1 MTFPKIIDN
10 ERFRLLDVLK
20 DVSGDFRDLSIAT
33 GYWDLKAMLALEVE
47 LEKFEKIRILIGRE
61 PQIPRSQVEAPE
73 EDFPAH
79 DFEIDLQNLAPETE
93 LREIALKTK
102 AWLKSGKLEVR
113 VYRRTFLHAKTYIF
127 GNFNSQKAYGLI
139 GSSNFTLNGLTT
151 NTELN
156 ELESDERVVLF
167 QPQTPEQ
174 QASHLSWFE
183 SKWNDELTEPW
194 NEKLISIVQDSP
206 LGDLFFSPYETYI
219 KTLHNLYQ
227 EELLDEEEFGKKSEN
242 GKTLFDFQQK
252 NINALARRLN
262 KYGVAM
268 LSDSVG
274 LGKTSTSIGVIKR
287 YLNDPEG
294 KKRVEIICPKSIVS
308 QWEKELTEEGVLGYR
323 PITLQNSAEIER
335 KQDLDAIASVS
346 LFVIDES
353 HNLRHSGGVR
363 FQQLLD
369 WIRSNPKAHVLLVTA
384 TPINNSLMDIT
395 SQILLGA
402 AGNSEIMKVTTI
414 DENGQTIQITFHQ
427 AVENLMKKINQ
438 DLKRDN
444 KIDFKYV
451 RRQMTPII
459 RTFVVRRT
467 RQGIQKE
474 YGSLIID
481 GKPTTFPVVKP
492 YVNDYEFTAQS
503 CDKVSKVSS
512 KTLPLDW
519 IYSIDPEALAEAAK
533 MFKHP
538 IRQLDTMHQL
548 EEKNLVQES
557 AMFYVFQLIL
567 MLGFLPYRWRLYQT
581 KFYGKTKDQIR
592 ELGLPG
598 DESKSLLQQVGIFG
612 ILRTIF
618 LKRMESSVSALETSL
633 NTYSRKLDF
642 FAKGLSEGKILSITD
657 FAALEASWDDDDEDY
672 SPSELEAREV
682 ATFNSKDF
690 ASQELLEDVAVEQEL
705 VRVISEQLTILK
717 KDDSKIRSLA
727 EILKDIETKAAGS
740 KVLIFSYF
748 SDTVTYLQEHL
759 ATLNPN
765 ITKEN
770 IGFVSSSN
778 GSDSEKLASRFSP
791 TSKRY
796 TLKSDE
802 TELQYLVATD
812 VLSEGQ
818 NLQDAGILINYDL
831 HWNPVRMIQRN
842 GRVNRLGTKHKTVSI
857 HNMRPERKL
866 DSYLNLVQR
875 LQGKIDMIRNTIGT
889 DTPVLDEPENAIEYG
904 DVVKDIYD
912 SDEQKRIKALEDAE
926 KAADF
931 LLAEDDYVLDLLEF
945 HKNHSEN
952 LAYRDQIY
960 SIPNG
965 KWALLP
971 QAENKHSAPE
981 KLFGLVELKL
991 QPTGVAH
998 QFVSVDESD
1007 MSIKA
1012 LSSLQALEWL
1022 KTNPEDNKRK
1032 ADKVEKNRVAIS
1044 DLISSTAKVYQHK
1057 AATGAPIGQERDVLL
1072 LLHDLQ
1078 FSSEVINAVRFAF
1091 KTNDLY
1097 YRKEVESLKRK
1108 IMAAKRTGAQ
1118 YSLFL
1123 EELIALAEKIESGK
1137 VLKVET
1143 SVISATT
1150 SLVYVKG
1157 Q

>member
-1 MTFPKIIDN
+1 MTVPKIIDN

-20 DVSGDFRDLSIAT
+20 EVSGDFKDLSIAT
-33 GYWDLKAMLALEVE
+33 GYWDLKAMLALKDE
-47 LEKFEKIRILIGRE
+47 LEKFDKVRILIGRE
-61 PQIPRSQVEAPE
+61 PQIPRAQVGAPE

-79 DFEIDLQNLAPETE
+79 DIEIDLQNLAPESE

-102 AWLKSGKLEVR
+102 EWLKSGKLEVR

-127 GNFNSQKAYGLI
+127 GNFNSQAAIGLI

-219 KTLHNLYQ
+219 KTLHDLYQ
-227 EELLDEEEFGKKSEN
+227 EELLDEEEFADKTGK

-252 NINALARRLN
+252 NINALTRRLK

-287 YLNDPEG
+287 YLNDAEG
-294 KKRVEIICPKSIVS
+294 KKRIEIICPKSIVS
-308 QWEKELTEEGVLGYR
+308 QWEKELTEEGVFGHR
-323 PITLQNSAEIER
+323 PITLQNSNEIER
-335 KQDLDAIASVS
+335 KQELDAIASVS

-395 SQILLGA
+395 TQILLGA
-402 AGNSEIMKVTTI
+402 AGNAEIMKVTTI

-459 RTFVVRRT
+459 RAFVVRRT

-474 YGSLIID
+474 YGSLVID

-492 YVNDYEFTAQS
+492 HVNDYEFSAESTE
-503 CDKVSKVSS
+503 KVTKVPSKS
-512 KTLPLDW
+512 LPLEL
-519 IYSIDPEALAEAAK
+519 IYSIDPESLANAAK

-538 IRQLDTMHQL
+538 IRQLEKMHKL
-548 EEKNLVQES
+548 DEKNVVQDS

-567 MLGFLPYRWRLYQT
+567 TLGFLPYRWRLYET

-592 ELGLPG
+592 ELGLPA

-633 NTYSRKLDF
+633 ATYSKKLDF
-642 FAKGLSEGKILSITD
+642 FAKGLEEGKIYSITD
-657 FAALEASWDDDDEDY
+657 FAALEASWDDDDEEF
-672 SPSELEAREV
+672 SSIELEDRVV
-682 ATFNSKDF
+682 AIFDQKNF
-690 ASQELLEDVAVEQEL
+690 ASQELLEDVKSEQEL
-705 VRVISEQLTILK
+705 VRVISEQLKILK
-717 KDDSKIRSLA
+717 QDDSKIRSLV
-727 EILKDIETKAAGS
+727 EILNGIEAKKSGS

-748 SDTVTYLQEHL
+748 SDTVAYLQDNL
-759 ATLNPN
+759 ATMAPH
-765 ITKEN
+765 ISDAN
-770 IGFVSSSN
+770 IGFVSSNN
-778 GSDSEKLASRFSP
+778 GSDSERLASRFSP
-791 TSKRY
+791 VSKRY
-796 TLKSDE
+796 ELKADE
-802 TELQYLVATD
+802 SELQFLVATD

-842 GRVNRLGTKHKTVSI
+842 GRVNRLGTKYKEVSI

-904 DVVKDIYD
+904 DAIKDIYD

-945 HKNHSEN
+945 HKNNSEN
-952 LAYRDQIY
+952 IGYRDQIY
-960 SIPNG
+960 SISKG
-965 KWALLP
+965 KWAVMP
-971 QAENKHSAPE
+971 TGKKHASEPE
-981 KLFGLVELKL
+981 ALFGLVEMALE
-991 QPTGVAH
+991 PSGVAH

-1007 MSIKA
+1007 MSIRA
-1012 LSSLQALEWL
+1012 LSTLQALEWL
-1022 KTNPEDNKRK
+1022 KTNADDNLRK
-1032 ADKVEKNRVAIS
+1032 VDKIKKNRVAIS
-1044 DLISSTAKVYQHK
+1044 ELISSSAKVYQNK
-1057 AATGAPIGQERDVLL
+1057 AATGAPIGQERDVLR

-1078 FSSEVINAVRFAF
+1078 FDSEIINAVRLAF

-1097 YRKEVESLKRK
+1097 YRKHVDSLKRK
-1108 IMAAKRTGAQ
+1108 IMTAKRVGDQ

-1123 EELIALAEKIESGK
+1123 DELITLAKKIDSEKDEKII
-1137 VLKVET
+1137 T
-1143 SVISATT
+1143 SVVSAKT
-1150 SLVYVKG
+1150 SLIYVKG
-1157 Q
+1157 D

>member
-1 MTFPKIIDN
+1 MKVPKIIDN

-20 DVSGDFRDLSIAT
+20 EVSGEFKDLSIAT
-33 GYWDLKAMLALEVE
+33 GYWDLKAMLALKDE
-47 LEKFEKIRILIGRE
+47 LEKFDKVRILIGRE
-61 PQIPRSQVEAPE
+61 PQIPRTQVGAPE
-73 EDFPAH
+73 ADFPAH
-79 DFEIDLQNLAPETE
+79 DIEVDLQNLLPEAA

-102 AWLKSGKLEVR
+102 QWLQSGKLEVR
-113 VYRRTFLHAKTYIF
+113 VYRRAFLHAKTYIF
-127 GNFNSQKAYGLI
+127 GNFNSQKAVGLI

-156 ELESDERVVLF
+156 ELESDERIVLF

-174 QASHLSWFE
+174 QVSHLSWFE

-194 NEKLISIVQDSP
+194 NEKLISIVQNSP

-219 KTLHNLYQ
+219 KTLHDLYQ
-227 EELLDEEEFGKKSEN
+227 EELLDENEIANKPGK
-242 GKTLFDFQQK
+242 GKTMFDFQQK
-252 NINALARRLN
+252 NINALTRRLK

-274 LGKTSTSIGVIKR
+274 LGKTTTSIGVIKR
-287 YLNDPEG
+287 YLDDPEG
-294 KKRVEIICPKSIVS
+294 KKRIEIICPKSIVG
-308 QWEKELTEEGVLGYR
+308 QWEKELTEEGVLGYQ

-335 KQDLDAIASVS
+335 KQGLDAIASVS

-414 DENGQTIQITFHQ
+414 NENGQTIQITFYQ

-438 DLKRDN
+438 DLKREN

-459 RTFVVRRT
+459 RAFVVRRT

-474 YGSLIID
+474 YGSLVID
-481 GKPTTFPVVKP
+481 GKSTTFPVVKP
-492 YVNDYEFTAQS
+492 NVNSYEFTS
-503 CDKVSKVSS
+503 ESTKKVSKVES
-512 KTLPLDW
+512 KTLPLDL
-519 IYSIDPEALAEAAK
+519 IYSIDPESLARAAK
-533 MFKHP
+533 MFEHP
-538 IRQLDTMHQL
+538 IRQLEKMHKV
-548 EEKNLVQES
+548 EGKNIAKDS

-592 ELGLPG
+592 ELGLPA

-618 LKRMESSVSALETSL
+618 LKRMESSVSALENSL
-633 NTYSRKLDF
+633 NTYSKKLDF
-642 FAKGLSEGKILSITD
+642 FSKGLNEGKIYSITD
-657 FAALEASWDDDDEDY
+657 FAALESSWDDDDEEY
-672 SPSELEAREV
+672 SSNELESRIV
-682 ATFNSKDF
+682 ATFDPKNF
-690 ASQELLEDVAVEQEL
+690 ASKELVEDVKSEQEL
-705 VRVISEQLTILK
+705 VRVISEQLKILK
-717 KDDSKIRSLA
+717 QDDSKIRSLVK
-727 EILKDIETKAAGS
+727 ILEEIETKKAGS

-748 SDTVTYLQEHL
+748 SDTVAYLQSNL
-759 ATLNPN
+759 AKMVPH
-765 ITKEN
+765 ISEAI
-770 IGFVSSSN
+770 IGFVSSKN
-778 GSDSEKLASRFSP
+778 GSDSERLASRFSP
-791 TSKRY
+791 ISKRY
-796 TLKSDE
+796 ELKADE
-802 TELQYLVATD
+802 NELQFLVATD

-842 GRVNRLGTKHKTVSI
+842 GRVNRLGTKYEEVSI
-857 HNMRPERKL
+857 HNMRPEEKL

-904 DVVKDIYD
+904 DAIRDIYD

-931 LLAEDDYVLDLLEF
+931 LLAEDDYVLDLLKF
-945 HKNHSEN
+945 HKDNSDKIE
-952 LAYRDQIY
+952 YREQIY
-960 SIPNG
+960 SISNG
-965 KWALLP
+965 KWAVVP
-971 QAENKHSAPE
+971 EAIKHVTEPDS
-981 KLFGLVELKL
+981 LFGLVELIL
-991 QPTGVAH
+991 EPSGVAH

-1007 MSIKA
+1007 MSIRA
-1012 LSSLQALEWL
+1012 ISTLQALEWL
-1022 KTNPEDNKRK
+1022 KTTVDDNQRK
-1032 ADKVEKNRVAIS
+1032 VDKIKKDRVSIS
-1044 DLISSTAKVYQHK
+1044 DLIASSAKVYQKK
-1057 AATGAPIGQERDVLL
+1057 AASGAPIGQEKDLL
-1072 LLHDLQ
+1072 RFLHDLQ
-1078 FSSEVINAVRFAF
+1078 FDSEIINAVRLAF
-1091 KTNDLY
+1091 KSNDLY
-1097 YRKEVESLKRK
+1097 YRKQIDLLKRK
-1108 IMAAKRTGAQ
+1108 IMTAKRAGDQ
-1118 YSLFL
+1118 YSLYLDELLALVKKIDSEKEL
-1123 EELIALAEKIESGK
+1123 EVGA
-1137 VLKVET
+1137 
-1143 SVISATT
+1143 SVVSATT
-1150 SLVYVKG
+1150 SLIYTREN
-1157 Q
+1157 

>member
-1 MTFPKIIDN
+1 MTVPKIIDN

-20 DVSGDFRDLSIAT
+20 EVSGDFKDLSIAT
-33 GYWDLKAMLALEVE
+33 GYWDLKAMLALKDE
-47 LEKFEKIRILIGRE
+47 LEKFDKVRILIGRE
-61 PQIPRSQVEAPE
+61 PQIPRAQVGEPE
-73 EDFPAH
+73 DDFPAH
-79 DFEIDLQNLAPETE
+79 DIEIDLQNLAPESE

-102 AWLKSGKLEVR
+102 EWLQTGKLEVR
-113 VYRRTFLHAKTYIF
+113 IYRRTFLHAKTYIF
-127 GNFNSQKAYGLI
+127 GNFNSQQAIGLI

-156 ELESDERVVLF
+156 ALESDERVVLF

-183 SKWNDELTEPW
+183 SKWNDELSESW

-219 KTLHNLYQ
+219 KTLHDLYQ
-227 EELLDEEEFGKKSEN
+227 EELLDEEEFADKAGR

-252 NINALARRLN
+252 NINALTRRLK

-287 YLNDPEG
+287 YLDDPEG
-294 KKRVEIICPKSIVS
+294 KKRIEIICPKSIVS
-308 QWEKELTEEGVLGYR
+308 QWEKELAEEGVLGYR
-323 PITLQNSAEIER
+323 PITLQNSNEIER
-335 KQDLDAIASVS
+335 KQELDAIASVS

-395 SQILLGA
+395 TQILLGA
-402 AGNSEIMKVTTI
+402 AGNAEIMKVTTI

-459 RTFVVRRT
+459 RAFVVRRT

-474 YGSLIID
+474 YGSLVID

-492 YVNDYEFTAQS
+492 HVNDYEFSVESTE
-503 CDKVSKVSS
+503 KVSKVPS
-512 KTLPLDW
+512 KSLPLDE
-519 IYSIDPEALAEAAK
+519 IYLIDPESLANAAK

-538 IRQLDTMHQL
+538 IRQLEKMHKL
-548 EEKNLVQES
+548 DEKNVAQDS

-567 MLGFLPYRWRLYQT
+567 TLGFLPYRWRLYET

-592 ELGLPG
+592 ELGLPAE
-598 DESKSLLQQVGIFG
+598 ESKSLLLQVGIFG

-633 NTYSRKLDF
+633 ATYSKKLDF
-642 FAKGLSEGKILSITD
+642 FAKGLKEGKVYSITD
-657 FAALEASWDDDDEDY
+657 FAALEASWDDDDEEF
-672 SPSELEAREV
+672 SSTELEERVV
-682 ATFNSKDF
+682 ANFDPKNF
-690 ASQELLEDVAVEQEL
+690 ASQELLEDVESEQEL
-705 VRVISEQLTILK
+705 VRVISEQLKILRQ
-717 KDDSKIRSLA
+717 DDSKIRSLV
-727 EILKDIETKAAGS
+727 EILKEIEEKKSGS

-748 SDTVTYLQEHL
+748 SDTVAYLQNNL
-759 ATLNPN
+759 ATMTPH
-765 ITKEN
+765 ISDAS
-770 IGFVSSSN
+770 IGFVSSNN
-778 GSDSEKLASRFSP
+778 GSDSERLASRFSP
-791 TSKRY
+791 VSKRY
-796 TLKSDE
+796 ELKADE
-802 TELQYLVATD
+802 TELQFLVATD

-842 GRVNRLGTKHKTVSI
+842 GRVNRLGTKYKEVSI

-866 DSYLNLVQR
+866 DAYLNLVQR

-904 DVVKDIYD
+904 DAIKDIYD

-945 HKNHSEN
+945 HKNNSEN
-952 LAYRDQIY
+952 VGYRDQIY
-960 SIPNG
+960 SISKG
-965 KWALLP
+965 KWAVMP
-971 QAENKHSAPE
+971 TGKKHATKPE
-981 KLFGLVELKL
+981 ALFGLVEMALE
-991 QPTGVAH
+991 PSGVAH

-1007 MSIKA
+1007 MSIRA
-1012 LSSLQALEWL
+1012 LSTLQALEWL
-1022 KTNPEDNKRK
+1022 KTNADDNSRK
-1032 ADKVEKNRVAIS
+1032 VDKIKKNRVAIS
-1044 DLISSTAKVYQHK
+1044 ELISSSAKVYQNK
-1057 AATGAPIGQERDVLL
+1057 AATGAPIGQERDVLR

-1078 FSSEVINAVRFAF
+1078 FDSEIINAVRLAF

-1097 YRKEVESLKRK
+1097 YRKHVDSLKRK
-1108 IMAAKRTGAQ
+1108 IMTAKRVGDQ
-1118 YSLFL
+1118 YSLYL
-1123 EELIALAEKIESGK
+1123 DELITLAKKIDSEKDEKMI
-1137 VLKVET
+1137 T
-1143 SVISATT
+1143 SVVSAKT
-1150 SLVYVKG
+1150 SLIYVKG
-1157 Q
+1157 V

>member
-1 MTFPKIIDN
+1 MPLPKIIDN
-10 ERFRLLDVLK
+10 ERFKLLDVLK
-20 DVSGDFRDLSIAT
+20 EASGDFKELSIAT
-33 GYWDLKAMLALEVE
+33 GYWDLKAMNALKIE
-47 LEKFEKIRILIGRE
+47 LDKFEKIRILIGRE
-61 PQIPRSQVEAPE
+61 PQIARSQVNSPE
-73 EDFPAH
+73 QDFPAK
-79 DFEIDLQNLAPETE
+79 DIEIDLQNLSPESE
-93 LREIALKTK
+93 LREVALMTK
-102 AWLKSGKLEVR
+102 QWLQSGKLEVR
-113 VYRRTFLHAKTYIF
+113 VYRRSFLHAKTYIF
-127 GNFNSQKAYGLI
+127 GSFNSKKAVGLI

-156 ELESDERVVLF
+156 ELESDERIVLF

-183 SKWNDELTEPW
+183 SKWTDELTEPW

-206 LGDLFFSPYETYI
+206 LGDRFFSPYETYI
-219 KTLHNLYQ
+219 KTLHDLYQ
-227 EELLDEEEFGKKSEN
+227 EELLDEEEFADKAGK

-252 NINALARRLN
+252 NINALTRRLK

-294 KKRVEIICPKSIVS
+294 KKRIEIICPKSIVS

-335 KQDLDAIASVS
+335 KQELDAIASVS

-395 SQILLGA
+395 TQILLGA

-438 DLKRDN
+438 DLKREN

-459 RTFVVRRT
+459 RAFVVRRT

-492 YVNDYEFTAQS
+492 HVNDYEFSPVSTE
-503 CDKVSKVSS
+503 KVSKVIS
-512 KTLPLDW
+512 KTLPLDS
-519 IYSIDPEALAEAAK
+519 IYSIDPESLANAAK

-538 IRQLDTMHQL
+538 IRQLETMKKL
-548 EEKNLVQES
+548 DEKNAAQDS

-567 MLGFLPYRWRLYQT
+567 MLGFLPYRWRLYET

-592 ELGLPG
+592 ELGLPAE
-598 DESKSLLQQVGIFG
+598 ESKSLLQQVGIFG

-633 NTYSRKLDF
+633 NTYSKKLDF
-642 FAKGLSEGKILSITD
+642 FAKGLGEGKIFTITD
-657 FAALEASWDDDDEDY
+657 FAALESSWDDDDEEY
-672 SPSELEAREV
+672 SSSELDSRVV
-682 ATFNSKDF
+682 ATFDPKNF
-690 ASQELLEDVAVEQEL
+690 ASEELLEDVKSEQEL
-705 VRVISEQLTILK
+705 VRVISEQLKILK
-717 KDDSKIRSLA
+717 QDDSKIRSLVD
-727 EILKDIETKAAGS
+727 ILKGIEAKKAGS

-748 SDTVTYLQEHL
+748 SDTVAYLQNHL
-759 ATLNPN
+759 VTMTPH
-765 ITKEN
+765 ISETN
-770 IGFVSSSN
+770 IGFVSSNN
-778 GSDSEKLASRFSP
+778 GSDSERLASRFSP
-791 TSKRY
+791 VSKRY
-796 TLKSDE
+796 ELKADE
-802 TELQYLVATD
+802 TELQFLVATD

-818 NLQDAGILINYDL
+818 NLQDASVLINYDL

-842 GRVNRLGTKHKTVSI
+842 GRVNRLGTKHKVVSI

-904 DVVKDIYD
+904 DAIKDIYD
-912 SDEQKRIKALEDAE
+912 SDEQKRIKALEEAE

-945 HKNHSEN
+945 HKNNGEN
-952 LAYRDQIY
+952 IVYRDQIY
-960 SIPNG
+960 SIPRG
-965 KWALLP
+965 KWAVIP
-971 QAENKHSAPE
+971 KGKKYATEPE
-981 KLFGLVELKL
+981 SLFGLVELNL
-991 QPTGVAH
+991 EPSGVAH

-1007 MSIKA
+1007 MSIRA
-1012 LSSLQALEWL
+1012 LSTLQALEWL
-1022 KTNPEDNKRK
+1022 KTTPADNQRK
-1032 ADKVEKNRVAIS
+1032 ADKIAKDRVAIS
-1044 DLISSTAKVYQHK
+1044 ELISSSAKVYQNK
-1057 AATGAPIGQERDVLL
+1057 TASGAPIGQERDVLH

-1078 FSSEVINAVRFAF
+1078 FASETINIVRFAF

-1097 YRKEVESLKRK
+1097 YRKQVDSLKRK
-1108 IMAAKRTGAQ
+1108 IMAAKRVGDQ
-1118 YSLFL
+1118 YSIFL
-1123 EELIALAEKIESGK
+1123 DDLILLSKKIDSEKELT
-1137 VLKVET
+1137 VET
-1143 SVISATT
+1143 SVISAKT
-1150 SLVYVKG
+1150 SLIYIQG
-1157 Q
+1157 N

>member
-1 MTFPKIIDN
+1 VTVPKIIDN
-10 ERFRLLDVLK
+10 ERFKLLDVLK
-20 DVSGDFRDLSIAT
+20 QVSGDFKDLSIAT
-33 GYWDLKAMLALEVE
+33 GYWDLKAMLALKDEI
-47 LEKFEKIRILIGRE
+47 EKFDRVRILIGRE
-61 PQIPRSQVEAPE
+61 PQIPRAQVGAPE

-79 DFEIDLQNLAPETE
+79 DIEIDLQNLAPESE

-102 AWLKSGKLEVR
+102 EWLQNGKLEVR

-127 GNFNSQKAYGLI
+127 GNFNSQKAIGLI

-167 QPQTPEQ
+167 QPKTPEQ

-194 NEKLISIVQDSP
+194 NGKLISIVQDSP

-219 KTLHNLYQ
+219 KTLHDLYQ
-227 EELLDEEEFGKKSEN
+227 EELLDEEEFSDKTGK

-252 NINALARRLN
+252 NINALTRRLK

-287 YLNDPEG
+287 YLDDPEG
-294 KKRVEIICPKSIVS
+294 KKRIEIICPKSIVS

-335 KQDLDAIASVS
+335 KQELDSIASVS

-395 SQILLGA
+395 TQILLGA
-402 AGNSEIMKVTTI
+402 AGNAEIMKVTTI

-438 DLKRDN
+438 DLKREN

-459 RTFVVRRT
+459 RAFVVRRT

-474 YGSLIID
+474 YGSLLID
-481 GKPTTFPVVKP
+481 GKPTTFPIVKP
-492 YVNDYEFTAQS
+492 HVDDYEFSAESTK
-503 CDKVSKVSS
+503 KVSEVSS
-512 KTLPLDW
+512 KKLPLDL
-519 IYSIDPEALAEAAK
+519 IYSIDPESLANAAK
-533 MFKHP
+533 VFKHP
-538 IRQLDTMHQL
+538 IRQL
-548 EEKNLVQES
+548 EKMIKLNEKDVVQDS

-567 MLGFLPYRWRLYQT
+567 MLGFLPYRWRLYET

-592 ELGLPG
+592 ELGLPA

-633 NTYSRKLDF
+633 ATYSRKLDF
-642 FAKGLSEGKILSITD
+642 FAKGLSEGKIYSITD
-657 FAALEASWDDDDEDY
+657 FAALEASLDDDDEDY
-672 SPSELEAREV
+672 SASELESRIV
-682 ATFNSKDF
+682 ATFDPKNF
-690 ASQELLEDVAVEQEL
+690 ASEELLEDVKSEQEL
-705 VRVISEQLTILK
+705 VRVIAEQLKILK
-717 KDDSKIRSLA
+717 QDDSKIRSLV
-727 EILKDIETKAAGS
+727 EILKRIEAKKAGS
-740 KVLIFSYF
+740 KVLVFSYF
-748 SDTVTYLQEHL
+748 SDTVAYLQENL
-759 ATLNPN
+759 ASMTPH
-765 ITKEN
+765 ISDSN
-770 IGFVSSSN
+770 IGFVSSNN
-778 GSDSEKLASRFSP
+778 GSDSERLASRFSP
-791 TSKRY
+791 NSKRY
-796 TLKSDE
+796 ELKGDE
-802 TELQYLVATD
+802 KELQFLVATD

-842 GRVNRLGTKHKTVSI
+842 GRVNRLGTKFKEVSI

-904 DVVKDIYD
+904 DAIKDIYD

-931 LLAEDDYVLDLLEF
+931 LLAEDDYVSDLLEF
-945 HKNHSEN
+945 HRSNSEN
-952 LAYRDQIY
+952 IDYRDLIY
-960 SIPNG
+960 CIPRG
-965 KWALLP
+965 KWAIIP
-971 QAENKHSAPE
+971 VKSDQSFESVE
-981 KLFGLVELKL
+981 LFGLVELTLNSEEK
-991 QPTGVAH
+991 AH
-998 QFVSVDESD
+998 QFVSIDESD
-1007 MSIKA
+1007 MSTRA
-1012 LSSLQALEWL
+1012 LSTLQALEIL
-1022 KTNPEDNKRK
+1022 KVDPSENKRLRDMVSK
-1032 ADKVEKNRVAIS
+1032 DRVAI
-1044 DLISSTAKVYQHK
+1044 DKLISSNASVYMNS
-1057 AATGAPIGQERDVLL
+1057 AETGAPVGQERDVLRL
-1072 LLHDLQ
+1072 LYELG
-1078 FSSEVINAVRFAF
+1078 FTAEEINGVRLGF
-1091 KTNDLY
+1091 KSNDLFV
-1097 YRKEVESLKRK
+1097 RKEMDSLKRK
-1108 IMAAKRTGAQ
+1108 IMTAKRNGNEYQ
-1118 YSLFL
+1118 IFL
-1123 EELIALAEKIESGK
+1123 ARLL
-1137 VLKVET
+1137 ET
-1143 SVISATT
+1143 SSKTKAKAHSEKNRSVIFSQTL
-1150 SLVYVKG
+1150 LVYTKG
-1157 Q
+1157 S

>member
-1 MTFPKIIDN
+1 MTVPKIIDN

-20 DVSGDFRDLSIAT
+20 EVSGDFKDLSIAT
-33 GYWDLKAMLALEVE
+33 GYWDLKAMLALKDE
-47 LEKFEKIRILIGRE
+47 LEKFDKVRILIGRE
-61 PQIPRSQVEAPE
+61 PQIPRAQVEEPE
-73 EDFPAH
+73 QDFPAH
-79 DFEIDLQNLAPETE
+79 DIEIDLQNLAPESE

-102 AWLKSGKLEVR
+102 EWLQSGKLEVR

-127 GNFNSQKAYGLI
+127 GNFNSQQAIGLI

-156 ELESDERVVLF
+156 ALESDERVILF

-183 SKWNDELTEPW
+183 SKWNDELTESW

-219 KTLHNLYQ
+219 KTLHDLYQ
-227 EELLDEEEFGKKSEN
+227 EELLDEEEFADKSGR

-252 NINALARRLN
+252 NINALTRRLK

-287 YLNDPEG
+287 YLDDPEG
-294 KKRVEIICPKSIVS
+294 KKRIEIICPKSIVS
-308 QWEKELTEEGVLGYR
+308 QWEKELTEEGVFGYR
-323 PITLQNSAEIER
+323 PITLQNSNEIES
-335 KQDLDAIASVS
+335 KQELDAIASVS

-395 SQILLGA
+395 TQILLGA
-402 AGNSEIMKVTTI
+402 AGNAEIMKVTTI

-459 RTFVVRRT
+459 RAFVVRRT

-474 YGSLIID
+474 YGSLVIY

-492 YVNDYEFTAQS
+492 HVNDYEFSAESTE
-503 CDKVSKVSS
+503 KVSKIPS
-512 KTLPLDW
+512 KSLPLDE
-519 IYSIDPEALAEAAK
+519 IYLIDPESLANAAK

-538 IRQLDTMHQL
+538 IRQLEKMHRL
-548 EEKNLVQES
+548 DEKNVAQDS

-567 MLGFLPYRWRLYQT
+567 TLGFLPYRWRLYET

-592 ELGLPG
+592 ELGLPAE
-598 DESKSLLQQVGIFG
+598 ESKSLLQQVGIFG

-633 NTYSRKLDF
+633 ATYSKKLDF
-642 FAKGLSEGKILSITD
+642 FAKGLKEGKIYSITD
-657 FAALEASWDDDDEDY
+657 FAALEASWDDDDEEF
-672 SPSELEAREV
+672 SSTELEERVV
-682 ATFNSKDF
+682 ALFDSKNF
-690 ASQELLEDVAVEQEL
+690 ASQDLLEDVESEQEL
-705 VRVISEQLTILK
+705 VRVISEQLKILK
-717 KDDSKIRSLA
+717 QDDSKIRSLVELLR
-727 EILKDIETKAAGS
+727 EIEEKKSGS

-748 SDTVTYLQEHL
+748 SDTVAYLQNNLQKMTPHISD
-759 ATLNPN
+759 A
-765 ITKEN
+765 N
-770 IGFVSSSN
+770 IGFVSSNN
-778 GSDSEKLASRFSP
+778 GADSERLASRFSP
-791 TSKRY
+791 VSKRY
-796 TLKSDE
+796 ELKADE
-802 TELQYLVATD
+802 TELQFLVATD

-842 GRVNRLGTKHKTVSI
+842 GRVNRLGTKYKEVSI

-904 DVVKDIYD
+904 DSIRDIYD

-931 LLAEDDYVLDLLEF
+931 LLAEDDFVLDLLEF
-945 HKNHSEN
+945 HKNNSEN
-952 LAYRDQIY
+952 IGYRDQIY
-960 SIPNG
+960 SIPKG
-965 KWALLP
+965 KWAVMP
-971 QAENKHSAPE
+971 TGKKHASEPE
-981 KLFGLVELKL
+981 ALFGLVELAL
-991 QPTGVAH
+991 EPSGVAH
-998 QFVSVDESD
+998 QFVAVDESD
-1007 MSIKA
+1007 MSIRA
-1012 LSSLQALEWL
+1012 LSTLQALEWL
-1022 KTNPEDNKRK
+1022 KTNVDDNLRK
-1032 ADKVEKNRVAIS
+1032 VDKIKKNRVAIAN
-1044 DLISSTAKVYQHK
+1044 LLAANARIYQNK
-1057 AATGAPIGQERDVLL
+1057 AVTGAPIGQERDVLHI
-1072 LLHDLQ
+1072 LHDQQ
-1078 FSSEVINAVRFAF
+1078 FSIEIISAVRMAF
-1091 KTNDLY
+1091 KTRDLY
-1097 YRKEVESLKRK
+1097 YRKQVETLKRK
-1108 IMAAKRTGAQ
+1108 VMAGKRNGTDYQ
-1118 YSLFL
+1118 TYLLQLVS
-1123 EELIALAEKIESGK
+1123 LAEQAQKDSIAK
-1137 VLKVET
+1137 PET
-1143 SVISATT
+1143 SVVATET
-1150 SLVYVKG
+1150 LLIYSKDK
-1157 Q
+1157 